1 MKRHI
6 SVLADGDIPTAKK
19 FSGLFHCPYCKYKG
33 AKYIIDYHIKGH
45 SSVKHREFTVIKCGL
60 SCRSVSHFHC
70 CYCAAT
76 IVNRSQFVKHLA
88 FHQEQEH
95 AVADVEHPEG
105 PVKHP
110 VAPMKHP
117 EAPMEHPE
125 APMEHPEAP
134 MEHPEAP
141 MEHTEAPME
150 LPEVPVVHPE
160 APPEHPQTPI
170 EHAQVLGK
178 YSEIPQTSPACH
190 TIQLNPSKFL
200 ITCPHCRVKLYK
212 KNFKTHCKRKH
223 TFHFETVSKDRFL
236 NCECVDATNG
246 VFAVEESFCGS
257 GTPIHVVKNS
267 RGATQKVM
275 CEVEQCR
282 LNSDLALRSGMLL
295 YECHHIGSLFYCPC
309 PHNQIVTLTEGT
321 LETMVENK
329 WFGEESKASLLRCQ
343 QKADEVGVPLSVQL
357 TVGGPPSHIHIS
369 VYEPIITYYSR
380 LGRVIVSYDTQEN
393 SWHCPCCVER
403 QPCKHKGVAKWHL
416 FATKRELFQKARC
429 PETTNPPRNAT
440 AGNPSEC
447 KEDAYPPDD
456 KTIGRMLNYLL
467 TNKTLPAELP
477 QALIELSRGGKT
489 QESFPKHLI
498 PKETNCAECE
508 YRLSDQQLI
517 TSEGKILTSTGV
529 VEGISTYRRSCL
541 NCGLMY
547 RYQEWEDGF
556 HNFDDHILLSLHL
569 CLIFRNALQTGV
581 EISKIIQIIE
591 ATEGVSFPPE
601 ERVLQAYLHFEA
613 LSNHDYTYSCVS
625 CGYSPAVVVMDVHK
639 NGVFDVP
646 VCDLQSA
653 PEDYDGRVD
662 IVTFWGAV
670 ATEMISH
677 GFIASGRKNPFVV
690 PLSYHH
696 WSPWIGSHTRRSN
709 LVLNTEF
716 EKNKLPGG
724 SEEDE
729 PVDEERLTDALGN
742 LKVEEVR
749 TLCEQCGVDNHG
761 SKMELVV
768 RLWKKMSN
776 RAIYNK
782 LLEKVWGASGNWAVI
797 TCPCG
802 IVYSLKFNLRTES
815 PRDFVDLLLS
825 WKHFPNV
832 TVCDYAG
839 ALALHANRRQPGIF
853 GLFQGRLLDPTPQN
867 IKQVSDGSVHVNLP
881 WLKSPKMPSD
891 TDGHPLTGCSQHL
904 SLNGT
909 SGAQMD
915 LLRQL
920 ELVPELV
927 GSVSSRRVEQLFLWV
942 REKNNSLKTMTPS
955 THLFLQRNLLHH
967 HNMEKNKSAVER
979 YSEIVP
985 ADVEMQWDDHGRLVL
1000 GHSLF
1005 PGKPSRRNGKVHQAP
1020 AKKSLKGLQSQI
1032 LDETES
1038 PAEHVAVAGN
1048 TKLTRSGVLSQ
1059 LHHSACARPR
1069 TPDPLYT
1076 LLLSSPLDPGG
1087 RLA

>member
-1 MKRHI
+1 RHI

-19 FSGLFHCPYCKYKG
+19 FSGLFHCPY
-33 AKYIIDYHIKGH
+33 
-45 SSVKHREFTVIKCGL
+45 S
-60 SCRSVSHFHC
+60 
-70 CYCAAT
+70 T

-110 VAPMKHP
+110 VAPMKHL

-125 APMEHPEAP
+125 APMEHPKAPMKHLEAPMEHTEAP

-141 MEHTEAPME
+141 MEV
-150 LPEVPVVHPE
+150 PEVPVVHPE

-178 YSEIPQTSPACH
+178 YSEIPHTSPACH

-267 RGATQKVM
+267 RGLTQKVM

-343 QKADEVGVPLSVQL
+343 QKADAEGVPLSVQL

-429 PETTNPPRNAT
+429 LETTNPPRNTT

-447 KEDAYPPDD
+447 KEDAPPDD

-489 QESFPKHLI
+489 QDSFPKHLI

-508 YRLSDQQLI
+508 YTLSDQQLI

-529 VEGISTYRRSCL
+529 VEGWYHHGPFCPVSELIFNDMQAMTMFGLFLGISTYRRSCL

-677 GFIASGRKNPFVV
+677 GFIACF
-690 PLSYHH
+690 
-696 WSPWIGSHTRRSN
+696 ISN
-709 LVLNTEF
+709 MIIDSTDLNVC
-716 EKNKLPGG
+716 LQQ
-724 SEEDE
+724 
-729 PVDEERLTDALGN
+729 
-742 LKVEEVR
+742 VEEVR

-891 TDGHPLTGCSQHL
+891 TAGHPLTGCSQHL
-904 SLNGT
+904 SLSGT
-909 SGAQMD
+909 SEAQMD

-1000 GHSLF
+1000 
-1005 PGKPSRRNGKVHQAP
+1005 
-1020 AKKSLKGLQSQI
+1020 
-1032 LDETES
+1032 
-1038 PAEHVAVAGN
+1038 
-1048 TKLTRSGVLSQ
+1048 
-1059 LHHSACARPR
+1059 
-1069 TPDPLYT
+1069 
-1076 LLLSSPLDPGG
+1076 
-1087 RLA
+1087 

>member
-1 MKRHI
+1 MIKQFYTVSRHI

-105 PVKHP
+105 PMKHP
-110 VAPMKHP
+110 V
-117 EAPMEHPE
+117 
-125 APMEHPEAP
+125 
-134 MEHPEAP
+134 
-141 MEHTEAPME
+141 
-150 LPEVPVVHPE
+150 
-160 APPEHPQTPI
+160 TPI

-178 YSEIPQTSPACH
+178 YSEIPHTSPACH

-343 QKADEVGVPLSVQL
+343 QKADAEGVPLSVQL

-477 QALIELSRGGKT
+477 QALIELSREGKT
-489 QESFPKHLI
+489 QDSFPKHLI

-508 YRLSDQQLI
+508 YTLSDQQLV
-517 TSEGKILTSTGV
+517 TSEGKILTSTGA

-646 VCDLQSA
+646 GDA

-891 TDGHPLTGCSQHL
+891 TAGHPLTGCSQHL
-904 SLNGT
+904 SLSGT
-909 SGAQMD
+909 SEAQMD

-1000 GHSLF
+1000 DLF
-1005 PGKPSRRNGKVHQAP
+1005 FVFHQ
-1020 AKKSLKGLQSQI
+1020 LQSQI

-1059 LHHSACARPR
+1059 LPAGNPFKQFCFCQ
-1069 TPDPLYT
+1069 
-1076 LLLSSPLDPGG
+1076 
-1087 RLA
+1087 